1 MNALGNQRRVR
12 KTQPTLEYLDL
23 RIAPTTIS
31 PAANPA
37 AEIRVESRQVVR
49 WEASLETTPRHS
61 REHRFLIN
69 HIARTDA
76 RIAVQEA
83 SLARMEMDRMALA
96 NAANGTGQPVAPQG
110 TSASNPVAPVRTG
123 HPIPPLE
130 PFNSGTIQSSS
141 ASSSGSTAT
150 GSTTTTTTT
159 LPANESPALGVI
171 YAAYEAD
178 PSGFPA
184 DIPVT
189 DGATLVQI
197 QGTSVGISV
206 KDSNPADFNSLVTSL
221 QNAGMQITA
230 SSASYGIVYGFL
242 PVAQLPTVV
251 ALADAPSVAPMY
263 QPILQ

>member
-31 PAANPA
+31 PVANPA

-96 NAANGTGQPVAPQG
+96 NAANGAQQPVAPQG
-110 TSASNPVAPVRTG
+110 TSASNPVATVRPG
-123 HPIPPLE
+123 HPVPPLE
-130 PFNSGTIQSSS
+130 PFTDGTVQSSS
-141 ASSSGSTAT
+141 PSSSGSTT
-150 GSTTTTTTT
+150 SGSTSTTPTTTTTT

-171 YAAYEAD
+171 YAAYEAN
-178 PSGFPA
+178 PSDFPA

-206 KDSNPADFNSLVTSL
+206 KDSNAADFNTLVTSL

-230 SSASYGIVYGFL
+230 SSATYGIVEGFL
-242 PVAQLPTVV
+242 PVAH
-251 ALADAPSVAPMY
+251 SRRSSRSPMR
-263 QPILQ
+263 PV